1 MACLFLFFNFW
12 GILDRGEGLWE
23 RKLPVSAGR
32 AETGIPAL
40 AEHTEAETGLRYG
53 IQREE
58 GLSGRSVFGE
68 LSGLSSLTGIHEEN
82 RSLFGK
88 SGSKQGMPTRRL
100 YMGCITLAFDRA
112 FCLLCEADGFF
123 LRTIGPHTFYLIRFL
138 YELYVRQGKD
148 GEKILDSKAS
158 ILQGKACQLG
168 QEGVLWIVHF
178 LISGRQ

>member
-1 MACLFLFFNFW
+1 MKTIHRKQRVAIQITMACLFLFFNFW

-40 AEHTEAETGLRYG
+40 AEHTEAEKGLRYG

-100 YMGCITLAFDRA
+100 YMAALLWLLTGLSAFFVRRMA
-112 FCLLCEADGFF
+112 FFAYY
-123 LRTIGPHTFYLIRFL
+123 RSHTFYLIRFL

-148 GEKILDSKAS
+148 GKKSWIPKQAS
-158 ILQGKACQLG
+158 YKVKHAN
-168 QEGVLWIVHF
+168 
-178 LISGRQ
+178 